1 MKVLSFT
8 NLYPNAIQPNLG
20 VFVRERLRRLRNEL
34 HWEHRV
40 IAPLPFFPPIP
51 GFGRWS
57 EQGKVPR
64 RELDDG
70 VEVLHPRY
78 LKLPGLGLE
87 GQARAMAK
95 GIRKTFEKVVS
106 ELRPDVIDAHY
117 LYPDCVAAQILA
129 SEQGIPLIASARG
142 SDVNVLA
149 KHEGPRAQIQELL
162 RHARFVCGVSEA
174 LCEKLR
180 ALEPSA
186 AAKIVHAP
194 NGVDLEKF
202 SPGPQAAARQKV
214 GLADKGRWL
223 LFVGRLVRA
232 KGVHELLE
240 ALAALPSEVSLCYV
254 GKGEER
260 GALEARAK
268 ELRLEERVH
277 FAGEVAHAALV
288 PWYRAA
294 DRFVLPSYSEGHPNV
309 VCEALA
315 CGLPVVASA
324 VGGVPEI
331 AKSEVSDL
339 FAVDPDDPARDMLP
353 GLRMALQRS
362 LQRSFSP
369 AALVEARR
377 RLGWEPTIATL
388 RSVFERAVS

>member
-8 NLYPNAIQPNLG
+8 NLYPNAVQPNLG
-20 VFVRERLRRLRNEL
+20 VFVRERLRRLRKEL
-34 HWEHRV
+34 HWQHRV

-64 RELDDG
+64 REVDEG

-95 GIRKTFEKVVS
+95 GVRKTFEKAIA
-106 ELRPDVIDAHY
+106 EQRPDVIDAHY
-117 LYPDCVAAQILA
+117 LYPDAVAAQLLA
-129 SEQGIPLIASARG
+129 AEHGIPLVASARG

-149 KHEGPRAQIQELL
+149 QHEGPRAQIRELL
-162 RHARFVCGVSEA
+162 RTARFVCGVSEA
-174 LCEKLR
+174 LCAKLR

-186 AAKIVHAP
+186 AERIVHAP
-194 NGVDLEKF
+194 NGVDLERF
-202 SPGPQAAARQKV
+202 SPGPQAAARRQV
-214 GLADKGRWL
+214 GLPDAGRWL

-240 ALAALPSEVSLCYV
+240 ALAGLPRDVQLCYV

-268 ELRLEERVH
+268 ELGLAERIH
-277 FAGEVAHAALV
+277 FAGEVAHGALV

-294 DRFVLPSYSEGHPNV
+294 DRFVLSSYSEGHPNV

-331 AKSEVSDL
+331 ATPEVSEV
-339 FAVDPDDPARDMLP
+339 FAVDPDDPARGMA
-353 GLRMALQRS
+353 GALRAALERS
-362 LQRSFSP
+362 LARSYVP

-388 RSVFERAVS
+388 RGVFERAVS

>member
-64 RELDDG
+64 REIDEG

-95 GIRKTFEKVVS
+95 GVRKAFEKVVA
-106 ELRPDVIDAHY
+106 EFRPDVIDAHY

-129 SEQGIPLIASARG
+129 SEHGIPLVASARG

-149 KHEGPRAQIQELL
+149 KHEGPRAQLKELL
-162 RHARFVCGVSEA
+162 RSARFVCGVSEA

-214 GLADKGRWL
+214 GLAEKGRWL
-223 LFVGRLVRA
+223 LFVGRLVRT

-353 GLRMALQRS
+353 GLRTALQRS
-362 LQRSFSP
+362 LQRTFSP

-388 RSVFERAVS
+388 RGVFERAVS